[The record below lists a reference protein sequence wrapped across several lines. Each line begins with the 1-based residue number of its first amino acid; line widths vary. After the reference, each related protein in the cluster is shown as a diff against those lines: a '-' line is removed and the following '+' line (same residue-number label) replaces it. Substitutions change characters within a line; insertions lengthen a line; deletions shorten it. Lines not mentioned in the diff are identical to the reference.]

1 MKTIFKKIVLIC
13 AVFQL
18 FGCATPA
25 VVQKADP
32 ESERKAKAF
41 QVDSNKSKIYFVN
54 GLMTSGFVN
63 PTHSYPSD
71 VILNEILIGSMNKEN
86 VMVIDVAPGSYNFSW
101 MPRSTDPIDQKA
113 TQKKMTVNAHAGEA
127 IVLRGDYSMGGA
139 AGFGLLGAMV
149 SSPVTSVTLGNR
161 DDVASK
167 VVVHPQSCP
176 ATICVK

>member
-71 VILNEILIGSMNKEN
+71 VIVNEILIGSMNKEN

-113 TQKKMTVNAHAGEA
+113 TQKKMTVNRTCWRSYRFAWG
-127 IVLRGDYSMGGA
+127 LQYGWRGRLWLARCD
-139 AGFGLLGAMV
+139 GFI
-149 SSPVTSVTLGNR
+149 SRYKCHSR
-161 DDVASK
+161 K
-167 VVVHPQSCP
+167 
-176 ATICVK
+176 